1 MTLAELDGLAP
12 NFQWSAYFAG
22 IDAPKV
28 SDLNVGQPDFFKGEN
43 TGRRFESSQAQ
54 GGKVLETGPFRFQS
68 GRRRCGSQGHG
79 RDGSL
84 SCNRT

>member
-28 SDLNVGQPDFFKGEN
+28 SDLNVGQPDFFKGK
-43 TGRRFESSQAQ
+43 TR
-54 GGKVLETGPFRFQS
+54 
-68 GRRRCGSQGHG
+68 
-79 RDGSL
+79 L
-84 SCNRT
+84 SPIRASMLSRHI